1 MRLSNEALLE
11 IMAIVQD
18 GIMGIKD
25 ASRGLRE
32 LDFIVNEDHTDVL
45 DLSTD
50 YTKMHPRANIW
61 PDDVDEEPP
70 ETSSGDGS
78 LN

>member
-25 ASRGLRE
+25 ASKGLRE
-32 LDFIVNEDHTDVL
+32 LDLAVNEDHTDVL

-50 YTKMHPRANIW
+50 YTKMHPRVNVW
-61 PDDVDEEPP
+61 PDDVDEDQEPTP
-70 ETSSGDGS
+70 GDGS